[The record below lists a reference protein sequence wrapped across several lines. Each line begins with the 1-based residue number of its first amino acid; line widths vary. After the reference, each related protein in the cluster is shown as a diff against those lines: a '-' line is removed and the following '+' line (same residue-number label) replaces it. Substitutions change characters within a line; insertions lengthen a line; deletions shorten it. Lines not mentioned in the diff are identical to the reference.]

1 MNYLKKVWS
10 ILSSEYKKKS
20 VILFF
25 LIIISVFLEV
35 LGIGL
40 IVPVVIFFLEDDIS
54 GKYPILLGI
63 ISFFYSEPEKIHL
76 IQFSLISL
84 LIVYFVKNLFLS
96 LIAYLESKFS
106 WGAYADVQR
115 RLFDYYINE
124 ELSFHSKKNS
134 ANLIN
139 NTTKEI
145 SVFFH
150 VLMHSVVLFSEIFV
164 FLGVALLLIFY
175 QPLAFF
181 TVGAISGLVIGI
193 YNLMTGKKLST
204 LGKIRQRE
212 DELIIQKVQQGLGGI
227 RELKI
232 YNRESGFKDFFIESN
247 KNLFSVSWKSQFIQ
261 KLPKLL
267 LEFATVF
274 SMIIVVLIF
283 LSLDLTTSYIV
294 TVLALFGLAAVRM
307 LPSLVRIY
315 NSIQIVQFGFPAV
328 DLINKEL
335 KEVKDIEKKENRN
348 EVKRLIF
355 NKSIK
360 IENLSFI
367 YPENKNEI
375 FNKINFEI
383 PKGKLI
389 GIEGASG
396 SGKSTLVDLVLG
408 LIKPD
413 AGKILVDNFDISE
426 ALLSWQ
432 KNVSYVPQSVFLTD
446 DSIKKN
452 IAFGLKDKEIDKTKL
467 KNAVLASEL
476 DQFVKTLPQKLE
488 TVIGER
494 GARLSGGQRQRIGL
508 ARALYHEPELLVLDE
523 TTSSLESE
531 IEKKIMQTILKI
543 QKNKTV
549 IIISHDQ
556 KLLSDCEFIYSIENK
571 NIVRKK

>member
-20 VILFF
+20 IILFF

-54 GKYPILLGI
+54 GKYPILLEI
-63 ISFFYSEPEKIHL
+63 VSFFYSEPEKIHL
-76 IQFSLISL
+76 IQFSLVSL

-106 WGAYADVQR
+106 WGVYADVQR

-145 SVFFH
+145 SVLFH
-150 VLMHSVVLFSEIFV
+150 VVMHSVVLFSEIFV

-181 TVGAISGLVIGI
+181 AVGAISGLVIGI

-232 YNRESGFKDFFIESN
+232 YNRESGFTDFFIESN

-274 SMIIVVLIF
+274 SMIVVVLIF
-283 LSLDLTTSYIV
+283 LSMDLTTSYIV
-294 TVLALFGLAAVRM
+294 TVLALFGLAAVRI

-315 NSIQIVQFGFPAV
+315 NSIQIVQFGVPAV

-335 KEVKDIEKKENRN
+335 KEVKSIEKNENRS
-348 EVKRLIF
+348 EVKPLSF
-355 NKSIK
+355 DKSIK
-360 IENLSFI
+360 LENLSFV
-367 YPENKNEI
+367 YPGSKNEI

-383 PKGKLI
+383 PKGKLT

-396 SGKSTLVDLVLG
+396 SGKSTLVDLILG

-413 AGKILVDNFDISE
+413 SGKILVDNLDISE
-426 ALLSWQ
+426 SLLSWQ

-452 IAFGLKDKEIDKTKL
+452 IAFGLKDKEIDETKL

-556 KLLSDCEFIYSIENK
+556 KLLSDCELIYSIKNK